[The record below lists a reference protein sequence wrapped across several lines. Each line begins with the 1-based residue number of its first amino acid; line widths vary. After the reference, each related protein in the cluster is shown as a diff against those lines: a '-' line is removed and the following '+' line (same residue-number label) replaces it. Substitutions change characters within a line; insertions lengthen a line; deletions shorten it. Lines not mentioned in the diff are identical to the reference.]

1 MSGIECTDG
10 KDGSVL
16 ALVVELPRS
25 RCGVDTT
32 DVLTVYWPTSRS
44 DRTMTSSIQALAEQV
59 DQRRLATPDMVT
71 EVLREAILSDV
82 LRSGEFIRQDHIA
95 AELKVSK
102 TPVRESLLR
111 LEAEGLV
118 RFLRNRGAVVS
129 ELSLLEITETFDIR
143 IALETLALG
152 LAIANLSTVNFDR
165 ANRAIEDADH
175 RQDDS
180 QLGQLNWQFHNALY
194 APCKRPLLLDMIK
207 NLHRVS
213 GRYVRLQRSLT
224 RSELLS
230 QSEHRDLLAACRSG
244 NVIAAQG
251 VLRDHMKT
259 AADRLI
265 GYLKAN
271 GFSDANA

>member
-1 MSGIECTDG
+1 
-10 KDGSVL
+10 
-16 ALVVELPRS
+16 
-25 RCGVDTT
+25 
-32 DVLTVYWPTSRS
+32 
-44 DRTMTSSIQALAEQV
+44 MTSSIQALAEQV
-59 DQRRLATPDMVT
+59 DQRRLATPDMIA
-71 EVLREAILSDV
+71 EVLREAILSGV
-82 LRSGEFIRQDHIA
+82 LRGGEFIRQDLIA

-102 TPVRESLLR
+102 TPVREALLR
-111 LEAEGLV
+111 LEAEGLIQ
-118 RFLRNRGAVVS
+118 FLRNRGAVVS

-152 LAIANLSTVNFDR
+152 LAIPNMSQVDFDR

-194 APCKRPLLLDMIK
+194 APCKRPLLLGMIE

-224 RSELLS
+224 RSEQLS

-244 NVIAAQG
+244 DVVTAQG
-251 VLRDHMKT
+251 VLQDHMKT
-259 AADRLI
+259 AANRLI
-265 GYLKAN
+265 GYLEVK
-271 GFSDANA
+271 GFSDSSV